1 MNVPRLAFFGDSLFA
16 GYGLAPDQALPARM
30 EALLRAEG
38 REIQALNFGVSGET
52 AADGLRRLNRIL
64 ASEPAACLLE
74 FGANDSYQGHAPA
87 EVERNLEALVTA
99 LRGAGLPVL
108 LVGVRCLAFEDG
120 YPAEAFEA
128 VYPALARRHN
138 LPLFPDILAPY
149 LEDPDLLLPDG
160 LHPNA
165 DGVEAMARALL
176 PLTRDLLKAAAREPL
191 PR

>member
-1 MNVPRLAFFGDSLFA
+1 MSVPRLAFFGDSLFA
-16 GYGLAPDQALPARM
+16 GYGLAPGQALPARV

-52 AADGLRRLNRIL
+52 AADGLRRLNRVL
-64 ASEPAACLLE
+64 AAEPAACLLE
-74 FGANDSYQGHAPA
+74 FGANDSFQGYSPA
-87 EVERNLEALVTA
+87 EMEQNLEALVTA
-99 LRGAGLPVL
+99 LRQAGPVL
-108 LVGVRCLAFEDG
+108 LVGVRSLAFEDE

-128 VYPALARRHN
+128 VHPALAQRHG

-176 PLTRDLLKAAAREPL
+176 PQARDLLEATARA
-191 PR
+191 PRPR

>member
-1 MNVPRLAFFGDSLFA
+1 MSVPRLAFFGDSLFA
-16 GYGLAPDQALPARM
+16 GYGLAPDQALPARV

-38 REIQALNFGVSGET
+38 WEIQALNFGVSGET
-52 AADGLRRLNRIL
+52 AADGLRRLRRVL
-64 ASEPAACLLE
+64 AAGPAACLLE
-74 FGANDSYQGHAPA
+74 FGANDSYQGYSPA
-87 EVERNLEALVTA
+87 EVEQNLETLVTA
-99 LRGAGLPVL
+99 LRNAGLPVL
-108 LVGVRCLAFEDG
+108 LVGVRSLAFEDE

-128 VYPALARRHN
+128 VHPALAKRHG

-165 DGVEAMARALL
+165 GGVEAMARALL
-176 PLTRDLLKAAAREPL
+176 PQVRDLLEAAAREPL

>member
-1 MNVPRLAFFGDSLFA
+1 MSVPRLAFFGDSLFA
-16 GYGLAPDQALPARM
+16 GYGLAPNQALPARV
-30 EALLRAEG
+30 EALLRVEG
-38 REIQALNFGVSGET
+38 REIRALNFGVSGET
-52 AADGLRRLNRIL
+52 AADGLRRLHRVL
-64 ASEPAACLLE
+64 AGAPAACLLE
-74 FGANDSYQGHAPA
+74 FGANDSFQGYSPA
-87 EVERNLEALVTA
+87 EVEQNLEALVTA

-108 LVGVRCLAFEDG
+108 LVGVRCLAFEDE

-128 VYPALARRHN
+128 VHPALAKRHG

-149 LEDPDLLLPDG
+149 VEDPDLLLPDG

-176 PLTRDLLKAAAREPL
+176 PQARDLLETVASNPL